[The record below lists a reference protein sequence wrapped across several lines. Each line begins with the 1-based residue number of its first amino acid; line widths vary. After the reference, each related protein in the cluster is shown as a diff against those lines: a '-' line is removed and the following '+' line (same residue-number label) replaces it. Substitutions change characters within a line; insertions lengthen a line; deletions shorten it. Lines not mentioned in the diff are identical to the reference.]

1 MASDLAQLI
10 DHTLL
15 KPEATAADVERVC
28 AEAVRYGFKA
38 VCLNPYW
45 VSRAA
50 GVLAETGVTLCSV
63 ADFPFGASRV
73 DVKAGE
79 AARAVADG
87 AGEIDMVVNLGA
99 LRSGDLAAL
108 DADVRAVRAA
118 TQGVLKVIVEASALT
133 EDELVT
139 ATEIAAGAGA
149 DFVKTSTGY
158 HPSGGARLADLRL
171 IKETIEKTGRAD
183 TVSIKASGGIRDL
196 AFARELLDAGATRL
210 GLSSGVALVE
220 QERQHA

>member
-1 MASDLAQLI
+1 MASDLALLI

-45 VSRAA
+45 VSTAA
-50 GVLAETGVTLCSV
+50 GLLAETGVALCAV
-63 ADFPFGASRV
+63 TGFPFGASRV
-73 DVKAGE
+73 DVKADE

-87 AGEIDMVVNLGA
+87 AGEIDMVINLGA
-99 LRSGDLAAL
+99 LRSGDLATV
-108 DADVRAVRAA
+108 DAEIRAVRAA
-118 TQGVLKVIVEASALT
+118 AHGVLKVIVEASALPV
-133 EDELVT
+133 DELVR

-158 HPSGGARLADLRL
+158 HPCGGARLPDVRL
-171 IKETIEKTGRAD
+171 IKETIEATGRAG

-196 AFARELLDAGATRL
+196 AFARELVGAGATRL

-220 QERQHA
+220 QEEQHA